1 MRWLPVFMLIWGSSV
16 AMAAPDCSFENAR
29 YAHADGWT
37 LQFQP
42 VPRDAPANQTAS
54 FILGLKSG
62 AKLTG
67 AIMWPNGYSTPLWSV
82 EGPCQPDGDEICRFT
97 EAENNTAYVLAD
109 RQHGRFCCRNWQRR
123 SGIHPIGPSSST
135 GSRVTSSILPA
146 AQTDPGPA
154 AVRSQSEVTKE
165 TA

>member
-1 MRWLPVFMLIWGSSV
+1 MRWLPVFMLICGSSV

-29 YAHADGWT
+29 YAQADGWM

-97 EAENNTAYVLAD
+97 EAENNTAYVLAEAGIERMPEQMD
-109 RQHGRFCCRNWQRR
+109 GPPARQVLLTQLAATIWYSSHR
-123 SGIHPIGPSSST
+123 SLEFDGE
-135 GSRVTSSILPA
+135 
-146 AQTDPGPA
+146 PGDVFDFA
-154 AVRSQSEVTKE
+154 GCAN
-165 TA
+165 

>member
-1 MRWLPVFMLIWGSSV
+1 MRWLPVFMLICGSSV
-16 AMAAPDCSFENAR
+16 AMAAPDCSFQEALFVQP
-29 YAHADGWT
+29 DGWT

-67 AIMWPNGYSTPLWSV
+67 AIMWPNGYSTPLWSI

-97 EAENNTAYVLAD
+97 ESENNTAYVLAETGIGRMPEQMD
-109 RQHGRFCCRNWQRR
+109 GPPARQVLLPRLA
-123 SGIHPIGPSSST
+123 ST
-135 GSRVTSSILPA
+135 IWYSFYRDNEFGGE
-146 AQTDPGPA
+146 PGDVFDFA
-154 AVRSQSEVTKE
+154 GCAN
-165 TA
+165 